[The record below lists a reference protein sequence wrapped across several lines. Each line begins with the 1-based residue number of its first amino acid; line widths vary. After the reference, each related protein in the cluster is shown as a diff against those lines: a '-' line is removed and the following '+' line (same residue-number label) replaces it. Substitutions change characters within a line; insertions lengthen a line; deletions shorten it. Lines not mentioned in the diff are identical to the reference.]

1 MPPTCTRSTQ
11 RTRQDSYQF
20 RFIVSPED
28 ATRLAELREFTRGLM
43 GKMERDLATRLDWVA
58 VDHWDTDN
66 PHTHVVL
73 RGVDDSGEDL
83 FIAREYISHGMR
95 FRACRL
101 ATDWLGP
108 RTERE
113 ILASLNREVGQEA
126 GPDWISNCR
135 RAPRTTIDLASNA
148 DAVPWISAPGCS
160 VGCSGWRR
168 WAWPGNRNPA
178 AGSCARA
185 EATLRR
191 MGERGDII
199 RTMQRALRRA
209 TRVGDVRPG
218 PREADRGPACG

>member
-1 MPPTCTRSTQ
+1 MDAADVRAFDA
-11 RTRQDSYQF
+11 RTRQDGYQF

-66 PHTHVVL
+66 PHTHIVL

-113 ILASLNREVGQEA
+113 ILGEPE
-126 GPDWISNCR
+126 
-135 RAPRTTIDLASNA
+135 
-148 DAVPWISAPGCS
+148 PGS
-160 VGCSGWRR
+160 
-168 WAWPGNRNPA
+168 
-178 AGSCARA
+178 
-185 EATLRR
+185 
-191 MGERGDII
+191 
-199 RTMQRALRRA
+199 
-209 TRVGDVRPG
+209 RPG
-218 PREADRGPACG
+218 ALDQPGSAITGALQGSPG